1 MQREVTRTTLA
12 VLSIGMLIAASFWIL
27 RPFLIAI
34 IWATMIVVAT
44 WPLLLSLQ
52 RWLGGRR
59 TPAIAIMT
67 IAMMLVFVLPF
78 WIALSTL
85 ADYSGEV
92 GSWTQS
98 LEQVTI
104 PQPPAFIDDIP
115 AVGTKIATA
124 WRDAAREG
132 WGALVAKLQP
142 YVVETLKW
150 LASQAGTAGMLI
162 VQVVLTIVIAAVLYA
177 KGESAASAVRRFGRR
192 LAGTRGEQS
201 IQLAG
206 QAIRGI
212 ALGVVVTAL
221 VQSVLG
227 GLGLAVAGVPF
238 AGVLTVVMLM
248 LCLAQIGPFIVLAP
262 AVIWTFWM
270 GDNVWGSVLL
280 IWSVVVG
287 TLDNFLRPF
296 LIKRGADLSLLLIF
310 AGVIGGLVSFGLLG
324 IFIGPVVLAVT
335 YKLFEAWVNEV
346 DDPAV
351 MRGEAKAGVGT
362 TTPMASAADNR
373 MPQTSLRRSRRTW
386 LSFRR

>member
-98 LEQVTI
+98 LEHVTI

-115 AVGTKIATA
+115 AVGTKISTA
-124 WRDAAREG
+124 WRDAAKEG

-177 KGESAASAVRRFGRR
+177 KGEPVASAVRRFGRR

-227 GLGLAVAGVPF
+227 DWVWPWRGSF
-238 AGVLTVVMLM
+238 AGVLTVVMVM
-248 LCLAQIGPFIVLAP
+248 LCLAQIGPLVVLAP

-346 DDPAV
+346 DDPAA
-351 MRGEAKAGVGT
+351 MRDEAKAGAGGDDSHRKR
-362 TTPMASAADNR
+362 AR
-373 MPQTSLRRSRRTW
+373 
-386 LSFRR
+386 